1 MSLRSRRHFL
11 RDSAV
16 RLSRRKFLLLAVGS
30 AALPA
35 VSRFA
40 CAQAYPTRPV
50 RIIVPAA
57 AGGPTDI
64 IARIIGQKLSE
75 TWSQQFVVENIPAG
89 AGNVAAG
96 MVAKAAPDGHTIL
109 FPTSSVVVN
118 PSLYVKLPYDTVRD
132 FAAVTLAA
140 ASPHVL
146 TINPQIPVNAV
157 QQLISLVRENPG
169 KYSYASP
176 GTGTT
181 GQLAGELFRISLGLD
196 LTHVPFNG
204 AAPAIVST
212 IGGHTQMM
220 FGALPG
226 AATSIKDGQLRAL
239 AVTSGKRNPSF
250 PDVPTLAEAGVPD
263 QESEF
268 IQGVFVPNGTPK
280 QIIDKLYREIS
291 RIVLIPEIKDRLAT
305 IGYTP
310 VGNTPEEF
318 SAQLKRDIARC
329 AKVIREAGIKQ
340 IQ

>member
-1 MSLRSRRHFL
+1 MRSMPRLFL
-11 RDSAV
+11 QLVDVAAILSVVSCLASAQTYPSRAV
-16 RLSRRKFLLLAVGS
+16 RV
-30 AALPA
+30 
-35 VSRFA
+35 
-40 CAQAYPTRPV
+40 
-50 RIIVPAA
+50 IVPAA
-57 AGGPTDI
+57 AGGPSDLI
-64 IARIIGQKLSE
+64 GRLIAQRLSE
-75 TWSQQFVVENIPAG
+75 AWGQQFVIENIPTG
-89 AGNVAAG
+89 AGNVAVG
-96 MVAKAAPDGHTIL
+96 MAAKAPADGHTIL

-118 PSLYVKLPYDTVRD
+118 PSLYARLPYDTVRD

-146 TINPQIPVNAV
+146 TVNPSVPAKTV
-157 QQLISLVRENPG
+157 QELISLVKANPG

-181 GQLAGELFRISLGLD
+181 GQLAGELFRISLRLD

-204 AAPAIVST
+204 AAPAITST
-212 IGGHTQMM
+212 IGGHTPIM

-226 AATSIKDGQLRAL
+226 AASSIKEGQLRAL
-239 AVTSGKRNPSF
+239 AVTSGKRDPAF

-268 IQGVFVPNGTPK
+268 IQGVFVPTGTPK
-280 QIIDKLYREIS
+280 EIIDKLYREIA
-291 RIVLIPEIKDRLAT
+291 RIVMLPDVKQRLTT
-305 IGYTP
+305 IGYTA

-318 SAQLKRDIARC
+318 SAQIRRDIERW

>member
-1 MSLRSRRHFL
+1 MRLPRRNFL
-11 RDSAV
+11 H
-16 RLSRRKFLLLAVGS
+16 LAAAT

-35 VSRFA
+35 MARVARG
-40 CAQAYPTRPV
+40 QAYPSRPV
-50 RIIVPAA
+50 RVIVPAA
-57 AGGPTDI
+57 AGGPSDVI
-64 IARIIGQKLSE
+64 GRLIAQKLSE
-75 TWSQQFVVENIPAG
+75 AWKNPFIVENLPTG
-89 AGNVAAG
+89 AGNVAVGLA
-96 MVAKAAPDGHTIL
+96 AKAPPDGYTIL
-109 FPTSSVVVN
+109 VPSSAVVVN
-118 PSLYVKLPYDTVRD
+118 PSLYAKLPYDTVRD

-146 TINPQIPVNAV
+146 TVNPSVPAKTV
-157 QQLISLVRENPG
+157 QELISLVKANPG

-181 GQLAGELFRISLGLD
+181 GQLSGELFRISLGLD

-204 AAPAIVST
+204 AAPAITST
-212 IGGHTQMM
+212 IAGHTPVM

-226 AATSIKDGQLRAL
+226 AAPSIRQGQLRAL
-239 AVTSGKRNPSF
+239 AVTSGKRDQSF

-268 IQGVFVPNGTPK
+268 IQGVFVPAGTPK
-280 QIIDKLYREIS
+280 EIIDKLYREIS
-291 RIVLIPEIKDRLAT
+291 RILLLPEIKDRLAT
-305 IGYTP
+305 IGFTP

-318 SAQLKRDIARC
+318 SAQLRRDIARW

>member
-1 MSLRSRRHFL
+1 M
-11 RDSAV
+11 
-16 RLSRRKFLLLAVGS
+16 
-30 AALPA
+30 
-35 VSRFA
+35 
-40 CAQAYPTRPV
+40 
-50 RIIVPAA
+50 
-57 AGGPTDI
+57 
-64 IARIIGQKLSE
+64 
-75 TWSQQFVVENIPAG
+75 
-89 AGNVAAG
+89 
-96 MVAKAAPDGHTIL
+96 
-109 FPTSSVVVN
+109 
-118 PSLYVKLPYDTVRD
+118 KLPYDTVRD

-146 TINPQIPVNAV
+146 TVNPQMPVKSV
-157 QQLISLVRENPG
+157 QQLISLVRV
-169 KYSYASP
+169 SP

-204 AAPAIVST
+204 AAPAIMST
-212 IGGHTQMM
+212 MGGHTQMM

-268 IQGVFVPNGTPK
+268 IQGVFVPAGTSK
-280 QIIDKLYREIS
+280 EIIDKLSREIAH
-291 RIVLIPEIKDRLAT
+291 IVLLLEVKERLAT
-305 IGYTP
+305 LGYAP

-318 SAQLKRDIARC
+318 AVQIKQDIARW

>member
-1 MSLRSRRHFL
+1 M
-11 RDSAV
+11 V
-16 RLSRRKFLLLAVGS
+16 LA
-30 AALPA
+30 
-35 VSRFA
+35 
-40 CAQAYPTRPV
+40 QTYPSRPV
-50 RIIVPAA
+50 RVIVPAA
-57 AGGPTDI
+57 AGGPSDI
-64 IARIIGQKLSE
+64 IGRLLAQKLSE
-75 TWSQQFVVENIPAG
+75 AWGKQFIVENIPTG
-89 AGNVAAG
+89 AGNVGAG
-96 MVAKAAPDGHTIL
+96 LVAKAPSDGYTIL
-109 FPTSSVVVN
+109 IPSSGVVVN
-118 PSLYVKLPYDTVRD
+118 PSLYAKLPYDTIRD

-146 TINPQIPVNAV
+146 TVNPTVPAKTV
-157 QQLISLVRENPG
+157 QELISLVKANPG

-181 GQLAGELFRISLGLD
+181 GQLAGELFRLSLNLD
-196 LTHVPFNG
+196 IMHVPFNG
-204 AAPAIVST
+204 AAPAITST
-212 IGGHTQMM
+212 VGGHTPMM

-226 AATSIKDGQLRAL
+226 AAPSIKEGQLRAL
-239 AVTSGKRNPSF
+239 AVTSDKRDPSF

-280 QIIDKLYREIS
+280 EIIDKLYREIS
-291 RIVLIPEIKDRLAT
+291 RIVLLPEIKDRLAT

-318 SAQLKRDIARC
+318 SAQLRRDIARW

>member
-1 MSLRSRRHFL
+1 MQLPRRRFLHLTAAATALLAFPHVARAQTYPSR
-11 RDSAV
+11 AV
-16 RLSRRKFLLLAVGS
+16 RIV
-30 AALPA
+30 
-35 VSRFA
+35 
-40 CAQAYPTRPV
+40 
-50 RIIVPAA
+50 VPAA
-57 AGGPTDI
+57 AGGPSDI
-64 IARIIGQKLSE
+64 MARLIGQKLGE
-75 TWSQQFVVENIPAG
+75 TWGQQFIVENMPTG

-96 MVAKAAPDGHTIL
+96 MVAKAAPDGYTIL
-109 FPTSSVVVN
+109 FPTSAVVVN
-118 PSLYVKLPYDTVRD
+118 PSLYAKLSYDTVRD

-146 TINPQIPVNAV
+146 TVNPQVPAKTV
-157 QQLISLVRENPG
+157 QELIALVRTNPG

-181 GQLAGELFRISLGLD
+181 GQLAGELFRLSLGLD

-204 AAPAIVST
+204 AAPAITST
-212 IGGHTQMM
+212 IGGHTPVM

-226 AATSIKDGQLRAL
+226 AATNIKDGKLRAL
-239 AVTSGKRNPSF
+239 AVTSAKRDPSF

-268 IQGVFVPNGTPK
+268 IQAVLVPAGTPK
-280 QIIDKLYREIS
+280 QIVDKLYREIAH
-291 RIVLIPEIKDRLAT
+291 IVLLPEVKARLAA
-305 IGYTP
+305 IGYTA

-318 SAQLKRDIARC
+318 AAQIKRDIARW